1 MQSGWATPFVWN
13 NGSRTEIVTI
23 GKGLVISYGRDGKEL
38 WRLNGMT
45 QATPSPVAGEG
56 LLFVGS
62 GSQGETNR
70 PLYAIRPGASGDLSS
85 VEGQPRS
92 DFVRWFLPRF
102 SAYTSS
108 PLLYRGRVYAVND
121 NGILQVADAKTG
133 KEIYK
138 ARVGTGSATFS
149 SSPLASDGKVYM
161 LSEDGDMYV
170 VEAGD
175 EYRELAKNSLGEMS
189 LATPAVDRESLFVRT
204 ATRLYRVKGSTPK

>member
-1 MQSGWATPFVWN
+1 
-13 NGSRTEIVTI
+13 
-23 GKGLVISYGRDGKEL
+23 
-38 WRLNGMT
+38 
-45 QATPSPVAGEG
+45 
-56 LLFVGS
+56 
-62 GSQGETNR
+62 
-70 PLYAIRPGASGDLSS
+70 
-85 VEGQPRS
+85 
-92 DFVRWFLPRF
+92 
-102 SAYTSS
+102 
-108 PLLYRGRVYAVND
+108 VND